1 MPIPY
6 TKHQIATKDIEAV
19 IDALLS
25 GTLVDG
31 DLVREF
37 ESKISELTNSSYSVA
52 VNSGTSGLHIAY
64 LAMGIGPQSLVW
76 TVPNTFV
83 ATANAARLCGAEVD
97 FVDIDPFTYAISTT
111 ALEDKL
117 FTARANGRPLPDLVV
132 PVHFAGAPVDMA
144 RIGEL
149 ASEYGFSVVEDAAHA
164 LGAKANG
171 SPVGGCSYSAISVF
185 STHPAKI
192 ITTGEGGVC
201 TTNSQE
207 LAYRMRLLRSHGVD
221 KAGCNSTQPYLY
233 EQHLLGLNYRL
244 TEMAAALG
252 LSQLHRLPQLARSR
266 REIVARYKDAM
277 KDLGIESQ
285 THNVGAESSNHL
297 YVIQLNG
304 KQERDKVFRSLFEN
318 DIQAQVHYRP
328 VHTQPYYRQLGFTP
342 GDFPVSEQYF
352 SRAISLPVFPDL
364 TEEEQGRVVTTI
376 TRELEKACTR
386 SQSL

>member
-19 IDALLS
+19 IDALHS
-25 GTLVDG
+25 GSLVDG
-31 DLVREF
+31 DLVPEF
-37 ESKISELTNSSYSVA
+37 ETKISELTNSGHSVA

-64 LAMGIGPQSLVW
+64 LAMGIGSQSLVW

-97 FVDIDPFTYAISTT
+97 FVDIDPSTYAISTT

-117 FTARANGRPLPDLVV
+117 LNARTKGQPLPDLVV

-164 LGAKANG
+164 LGARANG
-171 SPVGGCSYSAISVF
+171 NPVGDCSFSAITVF

-201 TTNSQE
+201 TTNSKE
-207 LAYRMRLLRSHGVD
+207 FASRMRLLRSHGVD
-221 KAGCNSTQPYLY
+221 KAGCNPTEPYLY
-233 EQHLLGLNYRL
+233 EQHLLGFNYRL
-244 TEMAAALG
+244 TEMGAALG
-252 LSQLHRLPQLARSR
+252 LSQLRRLPELARSR

-277 KDLGIESQ
+277 EDLGIISQ
-285 THNVGAESSNHL
+285 MHNVGAESSNHL
-297 YVIQLNG
+297 YVIQLND
-304 KQERDKVFRSLFEN
+304 KQERDNVFRSLYEN
-318 DIQAQVHYRP
+318 DIRAQVHYRP
-328 VHTQPYYRQLGFTP
+328 VHTQPYYRQLGFAT
-342 GDFPVSEQYF
+342 GDFPISERYF

-364 TEEEQGRVVTTI
+364 TEEEQGRVITTI
-376 TRELEKACTR
+376 IDGLAKP
-386 SQSL
+386 